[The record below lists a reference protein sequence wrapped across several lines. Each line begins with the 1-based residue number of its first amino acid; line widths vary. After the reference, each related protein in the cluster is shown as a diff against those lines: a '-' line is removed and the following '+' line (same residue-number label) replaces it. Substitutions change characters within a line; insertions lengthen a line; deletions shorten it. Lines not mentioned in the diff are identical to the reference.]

1 MHSNSL
7 SKHPF
12 GLSLNLSRLINI
24 RITTNILF
32 NQVYRG
38 LDESIKKFGLK
49 KLSAC
54 FPGGYNYYYYFK
66 WVDLFTKFAVRVQ
79 NSLSLFFSLFGNNF
93 FGPGA
98 KFSFYPT
105 KGYTKLMIYQ
115 SRKTS
120 HYFII
125 IFVNLI
131 QSQVAC

>member
-24 RITTNILF
+24 SITTNILF
-32 NQVYRG
+32 NQVYSG
-38 LDESIKKFGLK
+38 LDESIKKFALN

-54 FPGGYNYYYYFK
+54 FEGGFNYYYYFK

-79 NSLSLFFSLFGNNF
+79 NSVSLSFFFFSLFGNNF
-93 FGPGA
+93 FGPGT

-125 IFVNLI
+125 IKLLI
-131 QSQVAC
+131 ILL